1 MELDKL
7 NFDESDKNLFQVDD
21 PRLRADALKHSILPR
36 LRFLLNDCVHM
47 IQRAYEVEVFEDSIV
62 SHFPH
67 FRLNRENELKLL
79 YESAYVGLGGRRIKD
94 KWHGFERKD
103 HKPVQ
108 ILPFRY
114 GIELTEDGL
123 VTYLENYWLKGLTDK
138 SYKKLFDFHLEYESL
153 MHVLC
158 YRADMKPELDYGDHV
173 GFVSTLRQHYDYMCE
188 NKIFNNDF
196 ASNVHEYPVSPDS
209 LFVVVEN
216 FMRFYPVYD
225 SYLQLAMGRRVRFA
239 ELVEKLNRWEEELSS
254 VEEDNNAT
262 SEEIISLPREEDTL
276 KAKQAAE
283 QRIKVMPAIRWQVF
297 QRDGWKCV
305 ACGRGSQNDVIL
317 QVDHII
323 PRSKGGKDS
332 LSNYQTLCHL
342 CNIGKSNKDATD
354 LRNLH

>member
-1 MELDKL
+1 MEIDKL
-7 NFDESDKNLFQVDD
+7 NFDGSDKNLFQVDD
-21 PRLRADALKHSILPR
+21 LRLRADALKHSILPR
-36 LRFLLNDCVHM
+36 LRLLINDCVHI
-47 IQRAYEVEVFEDSIV
+47 IQRVYEVEVFEDSIV
-62 SHFPH
+62 SYFPH
-67 FRLNRENELKLL
+67 FRLNRESELKLV
-79 YESAYVGLGGRRIKD
+79 YESAYAGLGGKRAKD

-123 VTYLENYWLKGLTDK
+123 VTYLENHWLKGLTDK

-153 MHVLC
+153 IHVLC
-158 YRADMKPELDYGDHV
+158 YRAGMKPTLYYGDNV
-173 GFVSTLRQHYDYMCE
+173 GFVSTLKQHYDFMCE
-188 NKIFNNDF
+188 NKMFDNNF

-209 LFVVVEN
+209 LFEVVEN
-216 FMRFYPVYD
+216 FMRFYPVYA
-225 SYLQLAMGRRVRFA
+225 SYIQIAMGKEVRFI
-239 ELVEKLNRWEEELSS
+239 ELVEKLNHWEQELANAD
-254 VEEDNNAT
+254 EDDNIA
-262 SEEIISLPREEDTL
+262 SEENISLPKEEDTL
-276 KAKQAAE
+276 RAKRAAE

-297 QRDGWKCV
+297 QRDSWKCV
-305 ACGRGSQNDVIL
+305 ACGRGAPDDAIL

-354 LRNLH
+354 LRNLT